1 MLGIGNTPL
10 VKLQKLPTNDSADV
24 YVKLESAN
32 PTGSM
37 KDRMA
42 LSMIE
47 GAERAGTLKKGYRV
61 IDYTGGSTGSSLAL
75 ICAYKNYKTLF
86 ITSDAF
92 AEEKLRTMKA
102 FGAELELVPSDNGK
116 ISKAV
121 IASALERLN
130 QLKDEPNTF
139 WTDQFN
145 NTDNKRAYHSMA
157 REILTQLNGKVDEF
171 IVGVGTGGCF
181 SGNAEIL
188 KNELPN
194 MRCCAIEPDEVR
206 ALSGGTILGVH
217 RLEGMGAG
225 FIPSI
230 FRSDLADEIIAVKD
244 ADAYDTARTLA
255 TKEGIFGGISSGAN
269 VWTALQ
275 RAKILGKGKRIV
287 TVICDSGL
295 KYLNQNLFT

>member
-10 VKLQKLPTNDSADV
+10 VKLQKLITNDSADV

-47 GAERAGTLKKGYRV
+47 GAEKAGTLKKGYRV

-116 ISKAV
+116 ISKTV
-121 IASALERLN
+121 IASALERVN
-130 QLKDEPNTF
+130 QLKDERNTF

-145 NTDNKRAYHSMA
+145 NTDNKRAYHGMA
-157 REILTQLNGKVDEF
+157 REILSQMNRKVDEF

-194 MRCCAIEPDEVR
+194 IRCCAIEPDEVR
-206 ALSGGTILGVH
+206 ALSGGTISGVH

-230 FRSDLADEIIAVKD
+230 FRRDLVDEIIAVKD

>member
-10 VKLQKLPTNDSADV
+10 VKLQKLITNDSADV

-47 GAERAGTLKKGYRV
+47 GAEKAGTLKKGYRV

-92 AEEKLRTMKA
+92 AEEKLMTMKA

-116 ISKAV
+116 ISKTV
-121 IASALERLN
+121 IASALERVN
-130 QLKDEPNTF
+130 QLKDERNTF

-145 NTDNKRAYHSMA
+145 NTDNKRAYHGMA
-157 REILTQLNGKVDEF
+157 REILSQMNRKVDEF

-194 MRCCAIEPDEVR
+194 IRCCAIEPDEVR
-206 ALSGGTILGVH
+206 ALSGGTISGVH

-230 FRSDLADEIIAVKD
+230 FRRDLVDEIIAVKD

>member
-10 VKLQKLPTNDSADV
+10 VKLQKLITNDSADV

-47 GAERAGTLKKGYRV
+47 GAEKAGTLKKGYRV

-116 ISKAV
+116 ISKTV
-121 IASALERLN
+121 IASALERVN
-130 QLKDEPNTF
+130 QLKDERNTF

-145 NTDNKRAYHSMA
+145 NTDNKRAYHGMA
-157 REILTQLNGKVDEF
+157 REILSQMNRKVDEF

-194 MRCCAIEPDEVR
+194 IRCCAIEPDEVR
-206 ALSGGTILGVH
+206 ALSGGTISGVH

-230 FRSDLADEIIAVKD
+230 FRRDLVDEIIAVKD
-244 ADAYDTARTLA
+244 ADAYDTAQTLA
-255 TKEGIFGGISSGAN
+255 TKEGIFGDISSGAN